1 MDAWKEAK
9 RHLAN
14 ISLYMLLSVAFTE
27 IINLAWISLDK
38 ISVSDPFIPVKQMFM
53 LQKIGFWF
61 QHPTVKLNWMLKV
74 NDPFTFIL
82 QCDGLQRTEESTE
95 IIFLIYKW

>member
-9 RHLAN
+9 RHLAKN
-14 ISLYMLLSVAFTE
+14 LYILLSVAFTE
-27 IINLAWISLDK
+27 IINLAWIFLDK
-38 ISVSDPFIPVKQMFM
+38 INVSDLFFPVKQMFM

-61 QHPTVKLNWMLKV
+61 QHPTVKLSWMLEV
-74 NDPFTFIL
+74 NDLFTFIL

-95 IIFLIYKW
+95 IIVLIYKW